1 MPFNCRK
8 SEQLSLILPMKEHHA
23 LQILKCCSEVLFLQH
38 LPNGPFQNGVRP
50 LGNVQ
55 TCRYQ
60 YQITVLCCRADP
72 LQCIVTRSPQWR
84 FSTLLTWIAATKRSS
99 SVVNH
104 CPLVDL
110 CSYMWTA
117 LLSLTCLG
125 VWLTIDRERKSKR
138 IAEIT
143 RNWIA
148 IRALNHNRAERTQGK
163 SADKRAV
170 SAKFYSLNKLLA
182 GL

>member
-1 MPFNCRK
+1 
-8 SEQLSLILPMKEHHA
+8 MKEHHA
-23 LQILKCCSEVLFLQH
+23 PQILKCCSEVLFLQH
-38 LPNGPFQNGVRP
+38 LPNGPFQNGARP
-50 LGNVQ
+50 SRNLQ

-60 YQITVLCCRADP
+60 YQITVLCCSSDP
-72 LQCIVTRSPQWR
+72 LQCIVARNPQWC
-84 FSTLLTWIAATKRSS
+84 FSTLLTWIAVTKRRNSI
-99 SVVNH
+99 VNH
-104 CPLVDL
+104 CPLADL

-117 LLSLTCLG
+117 LLSPTCLG
-125 VWLTIDRERKSKR
+125 VWLNIDRERKSKR

-148 IRALNHNRAERTQGK
+148 IRALNHNRAWRTQCK

-170 SAKFYSLNKLLA
+170 SAKFCSLNKLLA